1 MQIIFSDWK
10 KGEVKVLTQ
19 ALDDLWALYNI
30 IKPGDLVSGWTHRRV
45 VMREGDKGERKAMTL
60 QIKVENVE
68 FHEYSN
74 RLRVKGQITQGPDD
88 YVSLGQYHTINVE
101 INSKIKIIKEKW
113 YNHEKRR
120 LRKSLDKEENK
131 LVAVIAVE
139 SGNATLGLI
148 SNYSLNISTNI
159 RHNIPGKRFSKQNAK
174 KELKKFFDQIYRILR
189 EKVDKFEIP
198 LVVIVGP
205 GFTKERLQKHLNEK
219 FELDNTEIDMRVA
232 SASSGTDS
240 AIYEV
245 LKNGQ
250 ISKIIANHKM
260 SQESQYMEDFYA
272 RMGKDEGTY
281 TYGVKET
288 LKAAEMGA
296 IETLLV
302 TDKLM
307 RQIVGD
313 EQQQIEKL
321 FNYVEKTGGEIHILS
336 TFSPAGEQLDKYGG
350 CVSLLRFQIQ

>member
-1 MQIIFSDWK
+1 MQIIFSDFK

-60 QIKVENVE
+60 QVRVEDVE

-74 RLRVKGQITQGPDD
+74 RLRVKGQIIEGPDE

-113 YNHEKRR
+113 YKHERKR
-120 LRKSLDKEENK
+120 LKKSMERDENK
-131 LVAVIAVE
+131 VIAVIAVE

-159 RHNIPGKRFSKQNAK
+159 RHNIPGKRFLKQNAK
-174 KELKKFFDQIYRILR
+174 KELAKFFDQIYRMVR
-189 EKVDKFEIP
+189 EKVEKFEIS
-198 LVVIVGP
+198 LVIIIGP
-205 GFTKERLQKHLNEK
+205 GFTKERLQKHIN
-219 FELDNTEIDMRVA
+219 DNFQAENLEVDTRLA

-245 LKNGQ
+245 LKAGE

-260 SQESQYMEDFYA
+260 SQESLYMEDFFG
-272 RMGKDEGTY
+272 RLGNDSGTF
-281 TYGVKET
+281 TYGLKET
-288 LKAAEMGA
+288 MKAAEMGA

-302 TDKLM
+302 TDTLM
-307 RQIVGD
+307 RKIVGD
-313 EQQQIEKL
+313 EQQDIEKL
-321 FNYVEKTGGEIHILS
+321 FNYVEQTGGDIRIIS
-336 TFSPAGEQLDKYGG
+336 TLSPAGEQLDKYGG
-350 CVSLLRFQIQ
+350 CISLLRFRIQ